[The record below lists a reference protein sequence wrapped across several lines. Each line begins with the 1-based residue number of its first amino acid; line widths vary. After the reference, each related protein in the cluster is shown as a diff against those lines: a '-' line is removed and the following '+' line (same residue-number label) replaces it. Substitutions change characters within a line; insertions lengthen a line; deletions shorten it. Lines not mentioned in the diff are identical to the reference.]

1 MVKEKMDTPGENFL
15 HVQNGFEE
23 AQIVFTVE

>member
-1 MVKEKMDTPGENFL
+1 LLPRTPGENFL